1 VRGSLPVLCHG
12 GSELRSARSTRRAS
26 QSRLDDF
33 EADEAAAAAHQP
45 RLQRLPGAGDLPVIV
60 ATRLS
65 LSFPLLISAVPMWI
79 VEHRD
84 GKASFRKHWFTDGGF
99 CSNFPVHLFDQAL
112 PTHPT
117 FAINLGTMGRDWESS
132 PIQRD
137 NLKFVKT
144 NREGLSLPSK
154 DLSPKGL
161 AAVTGFAIGAFN
173 TSRNWNDN
181 SYLRYPG
188 HRDRTVLIRQSRAEG
203 GLNLYMSTPVI
214 FELADRGREAA
225 SVMVERYTTP
235 QFPKGRARN
244 KALHSLGQS
253 SMDAVSGACW
263 ALPGFLR
270 GFALGREAL
279 QLNPAEQSAYALSQA
294 DQRFAEEL
302 FGKLDEAAA
311 VSETSQAAGDRL
323 AHDPRPQ
330 AILRRV
336 PQI

>member
-1 VRGSLPVLCHG
+1 
-12 GSELRSARSTRRAS
+12 
-26 QSRLDDF
+26 
-33 EADEAAAAAHQP
+33 
-45 RLQRLPGAGDLPVIV
+45 
-60 ATRLS
+60 
-65 LSFPLLISAVPMWI
+65 
-79 VEHRD
+79 
-84 GKASFRKHWFTDGGF
+84 
-99 CSNFPVHLFDQAL
+99 
-112 PTHPT
+112 
-117 FAINLGTMGRDWESS
+117 
-132 PIQRD
+132 
-137 NLKFVKT
+137 
-144 NREGLSLPSK
+144 
-154 DLSPKGL
+154 
-161 AAVTGFAIGAFN
+161 
-173 TSRNWNDN
+173 
-181 SYLRYPG
+181 
-188 HRDRTVLIRQSRAEG
+188 VLIRQSRAEG